1 MTTSEDEVRNATVEM
16 LMNGAQADRDKF
28 IICTLMDIKQN
39 GCAQRCNDQ
48 AASIMEKWTP
58 AAVLTLVQGALM
70 GLLEYSRK

>member
-1 MTTSEDEVRNATVEM
+1 MTTSEDAARAAEVEM
-16 LMNGAQADRDKF
+16 LLSGTQATRDRF

-39 GCAQRCNDQ
+39 GCAQRCADKVPGV
-48 AASIMEKWTP
+48 MEKWTP